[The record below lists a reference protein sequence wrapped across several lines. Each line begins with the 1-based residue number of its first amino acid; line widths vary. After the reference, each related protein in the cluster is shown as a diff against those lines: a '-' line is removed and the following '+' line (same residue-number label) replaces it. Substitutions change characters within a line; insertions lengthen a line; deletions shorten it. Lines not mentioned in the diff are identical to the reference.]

1 MDSYREQGRDAL
13 KTVLKQQKNIETI
26 ERNIFNKIKSSS
38 DPQKEYKIIIF
49 QIIGDIH
56 NGVELKEI
64 LGNIKNNKIGWNH
77 DSYNE
82 MADKIAEQNEFIRNP
97 FEVEEG
103 VFQCKACGSKRV
115 YSYARQDRSCDEGTS
130 VYAQCVACKAKWRE
144 RG

>member
-38 DPQKEYKIIIF
+38 DPQKEYKIVIF
-49 QIIGDIH
+49 QVIGDIH

-64 LGNIKNNKIGWNH
+64 LGSIKNNKVGWNH

-82 MADKIAEQNEFIRNP
+82 MANKIVEQNEFIRNP

>member
-26 ERNIFNKIKSSS
+26 ERNIFNKIKSSL
-38 DPQKEYKIIIF
+38 DPQKEYKIVIF
-49 QIIGDIH
+49 QVIGDIH

-64 LGNIKNNKIGWNH
+64 LGSIKNNKVGWNH

-82 MADKIAEQNEFIRNP
+82 MANKIVEQNEFIRNP

>member
-26 ERNIFNKIKSSS
+26 ERNIFNKIKSSL
-38 DPQKEYKIIIF
+38 DPQKEYKIVIF
-49 QIIGDIH
+49 QVIGDIH
-56 NGVELKEI
+56 NGVELKQI
-64 LGNIKNNKIGWNH
+64 LTNIKNNKVGWEHN
-77 DSYNE
+77 SYNE
-82 MADKIAEQNEFIRNP
+82 MANKIAEQNEFIRNP

>member
-38 DPQKEYKIIIF
+38 DPQKEYKIVIF
-49 QIIGDIH
+49 QVIGDIH
-56 NGVELKEI
+56 NGVELKQI
-64 LGNIKNNKIGWNH
+64 LTNIKNNKVGWEHN
-77 DSYNE
+77 SYNE
-82 MADKIAEQNEFIRNP
+82 MANKIAEQNEFIRNP

>member
-38 DPQKEYKIIIF
+38 DPQKEYKIVIF
-49 QIIGDIH
+49 QVIGDIH

-64 LGNIKNNKIGWNH
+64 LGSIKNNKVGWNH

-82 MADKIAEQNEFIRNP
+82 MANKIVEQNEFIRNP

-103 VFQCKACGSKRV
+103 VFQCKACGSKMKEL
-115 YSYARQDRSCDEGTS
+115 ACMLS
-130 VYAQCVACKAKWRE
+130 VLLVKLNGENEDKFSWV
-144 RG
+144 